1 MSGLGA
7 TVGVAVVLGWVVFAL
22 SGLVLSSSLA
32 AGLAIV
38 AAVLVGVLYRDTVA
52 VNGAVAVLA
61 PFGVMLPALA
71 LRHVAVSLGWDVP
84 GFSGVEIAV
93 FLCAYMAFL
102 VCAFGV
108 IPVDVYRFGY
118 APWPVAGMV
127 LAVCLYALVTG
138 NWFLAG
144 VAFLGQLAWV
154 MGWGSSNWFDLVLH
168 VLLVPVAVVVLVLR
182 VV

>member
-22 SGLVLSSSLA
+22 AGTLISAPWPSLLALV
-32 AGLAIV
+32 AGVL
-38 AAVLVGVLYRDTVA
+38 AAVLWRDTLA
-52 VNGAVAVLA
+52 VNGLVAVLA

-71 LRHVAVSLGWDVP
+71 LRHVMVSWGWDVP

-93 FLCAYMAFL
+93 FLVGHVAFL
-102 VCAFGV
+102 ACAFGV

-127 LAVCLYALVTG
+127 LAVCVHALVTG
-138 NWFLAG
+138 NWFLAV
-144 VAFLGQLAWV
+144 VAVLGQLAWV
-154 MGWGSSNWFDLVLH
+154 MGWGSSNWFDMVLH
-168 VLLVPVAVVVLVLR
+168 VLLVPVAAVVLLLR
-182 VV
+182 LF